1 MKLRWY
7 TEKNKVTAQDIK
19 DYVDNYEMYDHSY
32 YRPSLEEA
40 RKDLESAVGP
50 TLQYF
55 DEDTQKWVDTPSIIG
70 YR

>member
-7 TEKNKVTAQDIK
+7 TEKDKITAQDVR
-19 DYVDNYEMYDHSY
+19 DYVDNYEIDGHNY
-32 YRPSLEEA
+32 YRPSLQEA
-40 RKDLESAVGP
+40 KRDLEREVGP

-55 DEDTQKWVDTPSIIG
+55 DEETKEWVDTPSIIG